1 MSRFSILGMSVLGI
15 GALTMATGC
24 AGATIQ
30 PGHRALYFDPG
41 NGGIQH
47 EVLQPGWKSLACPFW
62 VPDSKCPRV
71 DDFDVTYHTSKEE
84 MHVLSKE
91 GLPLD
96 ARVAVSYR
104 PIVSELYLLDTD
116 IGSNYFDEV
125 IGPEFRS
132 AAIGVF
138 SRESYADLQRNN
150 GVIENKMEKALRER
164 LKGKHIEVSSVLL
177 EKVTYDP
184 KILESQRERVVSQE
198 ETLRNKQL
206 LENQEAQE
214 KRKIELQTE
223 EIETR
228 AAHKKTE
235 LVAQT
240 EQKKLELQAEAQ
252 QKELELQ
259 TQAQQKE
266 LEVKTDLSLKKL
278 EIQRD
283 TDEEKFRI
291 DSELRNKQAE
301 RKMTMVQAVI
311 DKMKADAAAATQVAQ
326 AHGEAEAR
334 LSLAKAASEEKRAE
348 SANITQNQVMMHAY
362 DALGNLGGTG
372 TTILMGDW
380 SKLPNWLFPK
390 MSGFQ
395 TAFAPWYPVTPGGA
409 PSTAAPAAS
418 ATLSANSNPYPG
430 GTR

>member
-1 MSRFSILGMSVLGI
+1 MRRFSIIGLSLVGI
-15 GALTMATGC
+15 GALIMGTGC
-24 AGATIQ
+24 AGAAIQ

-47 EVLQPGWKSLACPFW
+47 EVLQPGWKRLACPFW
-62 VPDSKCPRV
+62 VPDTKCPRI
-71 DDFDVTYHTSKEE
+71 DDFDVTYQTAKEE

-96 ARVAVSYR
+96 AHVTVSYR

-116 IGSNYFDEV
+116 IGPGYFAAV

-138 SRESYADLQRNN
+138 SRESYADLQRSN
-150 GVIENKMEKALRER
+150 GAIEDKMEKALRER
-164 LKGKHIEVSSVLL
+164 LKGKHIEISSVLL
-177 EKVTYDP
+177 VRVNYDP

-206 LENQEAQE
+206 LENQASQE

-235 LVAQT
+235 LIATT
-240 EQKKLELQAEAQ
+240 EQKKLELQAQAE
-252 QKELELQ
+252 QKELELK
-259 TQAQQKE
+259 TE
-266 LEVKTDLSLKKL
+266 LTLKKL
-278 EIQRD
+278 EIQKD

-301 RKMTMVQAVI
+301 KKITVEQAQI
-311 DKMKADAAAATQVAQ
+311 DKMKAEAAATTQVTQ
-326 AHGEAEAR
+326 AHGESESR
-334 LSLAKAASEEKRAE
+334 LMLALATNQEKRAE
-348 SANITQNQVMMHAY
+348 AANITQNQVMMHAY
-362 DALGNLGGTG
+362 DALGRLGGTG
-372 TTILMGDW
+372 TTILMGDY

-390 MSGFQ
+390 MNGFQ
-395 TAFAPWYPVTPGGA
+395 TFAPMVPLAPAGVGA
-409 PSTAAPAAS
+409 AAPQGGSILGAS
-418 ATLSANSNPYPG
+418 GGNPYSIDG
-430 GTR
+430 N